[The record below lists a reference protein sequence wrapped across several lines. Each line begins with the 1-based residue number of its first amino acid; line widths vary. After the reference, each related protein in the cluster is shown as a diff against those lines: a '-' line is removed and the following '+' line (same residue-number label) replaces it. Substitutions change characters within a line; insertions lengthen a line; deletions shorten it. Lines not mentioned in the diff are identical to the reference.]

1 MAIAKKPLRNQSDA
15 PGPGS
20 EKAAKAF
27 IEGAGRTAAGGQA
40 DARKVPAMIRFDRD
54 LLERVDAAARRRGV
68 SRSAWVQ
75 YTLSKA
81 LDGGEG

>member
-15 PGPGS
+15 PPSGS

-27 IEGAGRTAAGGQA
+27 IEGAGRSAGGGQA
-40 DARKVPAMIRFDRD
+40 DTRKVPAMIRFDRD

-75 YTLSKA
+75 YTLSRA